1 MSAVRGRAMK
11 YWIVKSSI
19 LAIMTFIIVALM
31 SIPANAKDFF
41 TIQTTINTD
50 NWTIDAAVVK
60 DTIGITGAP
69 LEAKRVES
77 SIL

>member
-69 LEAKRVES
+69 L
-77 SIL
+77 